1 MTRQIPSTRN
11 LITQQQARRVYG
23 KIFDSFTRAK
33 TIADLLKAVQASEAI
48 SSCLSANDLAALESY
63 GNKRANMI
71 LAERRSIDS
80 IMRNNRAVAYR

>member
-1 MTRQIPSTRN
+1 MARQTARN
-11 LITQQQARRVYG
+11 LTTQQQARRVYG

-33 TIADLLKAVQASEAI
+33 TIAALLKAVQSSETI
-48 SSCLSANDLAALESY
+48 SSCLSADDLAALESY

-80 IMRNNRAVAYR
+80 MMRNNRAVTYR